1 MNHQYIEQLIKESL
15 RSECQNEA
23 RFALIMSRI
32 LAMREALNLESA
44 IQDDVL
50 RTAMIDTG
58 VTTLDSAINI
68 LALFWDP
75 QEEDR

>member
-1 MNHQYIEQLIKESL
+1 MNHQYIEALIKESL
-15 RSECQNEA
+15 RSECSNEQ
-23 RFALIMSRI
+23 RFAIIMGRL

-44 IQDDVL
+44 IEDDVL

-68 LALFWDP
+68 LALFWEK
-75 QEEDR
+75 QEEHE